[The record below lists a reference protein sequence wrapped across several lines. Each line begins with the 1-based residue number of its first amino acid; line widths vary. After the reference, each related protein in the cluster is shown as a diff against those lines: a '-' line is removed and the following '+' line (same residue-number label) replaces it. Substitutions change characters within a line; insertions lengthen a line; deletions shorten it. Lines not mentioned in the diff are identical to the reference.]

1 MLGPGRCQSKRD
13 AGGGNAASRNQRW
26 GVITK
31 YMVCHKKKET
41 FINYKHLIFFGYIM
55 GVVWGGRGA
64 KKLKQK
70 LILPV
75 TLKVKELDI
84 MECSFLHKIPQF
96 PQELI
101 YLRSI

>member
-1 MLGPGRCQSKRD
+1 MIF
-13 AGGGNAASRNQRW
+13 GGIPS
-26 GVITK
+26 
-31 YMVCHKKKET
+31 
-41 FINYKHLIFFGYIM
+41 M
-55 GVVWGGRGA
+55 GSA

>member
-1 MLGPGRCQSKRD
+1 
-13 AGGGNAASRNQRW
+13 
-26 GVITK
+26 
-31 YMVCHKKKET
+31 
-41 FINYKHLIFFGYIM
+41 M
-55 GVVWGGRGA
+55 GVVWGGKGA

-96 PQELI
+96 PQELK